1 MTTATITNGAVDT
14 TDVTTIDMPASTTKK
29 SPKSAATIE
38 EHAEKRQALND
49 ALAQIER
56 SYGKGA
62 VMRMEEGA
70 DQNIAAVSTGS
81 LSLDV
86 ALGIGGL
93 PRGRVIEIYGAESAG
108 KSTLALSTVAQAQ
121 KTGGTCAYVDVEHAL
136 DPVYAKAIGVD
147 VPALLISQPDSAEQA
162 LEIVEYMVRSAAL
175 DVVVLD
181 SVAALVPNAELEGD
195 MGDSHPALQARLMS
209 QAMRKLTGVIHK
221 TDTVCIFIN
230 QLREKIGVVYGNP
243 ETQPGGRA
251 LKFYSSVRL
260 DMRRKEVL
268 KHGKEITG
276 NRIRIRVVKNKV
288 APPFKQA
295 EVDIVFSE
303 GISMEGDLLELG
315 VDNNVLEKRGSFYNY
330 GETRLGQGRESARVF
345 LREHPEI
352 RDEIEDEVRRIALP
366 NLAR

>member
-14 TDVTTIDMPASTTKK
+14 TDVTTIDMPPITTKK

-366 NLAR
+366 NSAR

>member
-29 SPKSAATIE
+29 SPKSVATIE

-366 NLAR
+366 NSAR